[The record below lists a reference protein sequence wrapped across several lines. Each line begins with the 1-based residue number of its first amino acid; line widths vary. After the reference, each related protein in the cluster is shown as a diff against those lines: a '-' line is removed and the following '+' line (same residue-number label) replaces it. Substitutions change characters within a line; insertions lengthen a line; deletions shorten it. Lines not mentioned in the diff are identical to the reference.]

1 MEFKL
6 ISDVQQTLNPK
17 LFGYGW
23 SILGVAGIPGSN
35 LGRARYFF
43 LLMEQTTGESYV
55 EEYVDFPEYFIK
67 IEDDALWSDLFMFFT
82 EKGLVSFGVGKEKKI
97 AQRPKS

>member
-6 ISDVQQTLNPK
+6 ISDVTQSLNPK
-17 LFGYGW
+17 LFGPGW
-23 SILGVAGIPGSN
+23 AILGVAGMPGSN

-43 LLMEQTTGESYV
+43 LLQDMKTSNSYV

-67 IEDDALWSDLFMFFT
+67 IEDDQLWSDLYMFFT

-97 AQRPKS
+97 AQKPKS

>member
-6 ISDVQQTLNPK
+6 ISDVSQKLNPK
-17 LFGYGW
+17 LFGEGW
-23 SILGVAGIPGSN
+23 AILGVAGIPGSN

-43 LLMEQTTGESYV
+43 LLQQMSTGDSYI

-67 IEDDALWSDLFMFFT
+67 IEDDSLWSDLYMYFT
-82 EKGLVSFGVGKEKKI
+82 DKGLISFGIGKEKKI
-97 AQRPKS
+97 AQRSKS

>member
-6 ISDVQQTLNPK
+6 ISEVTQKLNPK
-17 LFGYGW
+17 LFGPGW
-23 SILGVAGIPGSN
+23 VILGVAGVLGSN

-43 LLMEQTTGESYV
+43 LLLEQATGQSYV

-67 IEDDALWSDLFMFFT
+67 IEDDNLWSDLFMFFT
-82 EKGLVSFGVGKEKKI
+82 ERDLISVGVGKEKKI
-97 AQRPKS
+97 AQVPKS